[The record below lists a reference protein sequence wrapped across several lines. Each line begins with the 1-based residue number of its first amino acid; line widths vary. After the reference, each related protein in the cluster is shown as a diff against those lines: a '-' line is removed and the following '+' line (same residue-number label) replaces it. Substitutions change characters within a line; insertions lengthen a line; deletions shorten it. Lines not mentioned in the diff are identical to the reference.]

1 MTTLTTVELKALILP
16 EESEQYMVELKSSS
30 LVELPSGHWKVSHQK
45 HEAGHFWPLVKR
57 Q

>member
-30 LVELPSGHWKVSHQK
+30 LVELLSGHWKVFHQK